1 MIHSE
6 PDGFKK
12 GGLPFFFWVLR
23 GGVGIEDIYP
33 HSPDQVLR
41 RSGKSPL

>member
-23 GGVGIEDIYP
+23 GGVGIDT
-33 HSPDQVLR
+33 L
-41 RSGKSPL
+41 